1 VLFPRHEERAC
12 HKTCPFDVPEPSR
25 SSGEHAY
32 VGVDMTHESGKTV
45 TTDHDDTATVWPQ
58 AGNDA

>member
-1 VLFPRHEERAC
+1 
-12 HKTCPFDVPEPSR
+12 
-25 SSGEHAY
+25 
-32 VGVDMTHESGKTV
+32 VGVDMIAAADKTV